1 MTIVSFNKQ
10 RPKLGTRED
19 KGSRL
24 FLANEL
30 RTEQCHVTSSNIKY
44 FTLDGITSMVRLL
57 SITWSYVWFFNKTL
71 DVSFMEGFIPSQ
83 FYFLS
88 TIMNIIQH
96 YHWSSFAENQALV
109 RSNNVWSIQIV
120 NKPHWSPLILIMSWV
135 LETNK

>member
-19 KGSRL
+19 QGSRL
-24 FLANEL
+24 FLVNEL
-30 RTEQCHVTSSNIKY
+30 RAEQCHVTSSNIKY

-88 TIMNIIQH
+88 TIMNKIQH